1 MSYFSRIYLLSLHI
15 TKTNIYNEKYIHCK
29 THAHI
34 PSHPHQVTTI
44 TVDMPTFSNNSE
56 SKIRL
61 FQK

>member
-1 MSYFSRIYLLSLHI
+1 M
-15 TKTNIYNEKYIHCK
+15 KKYIHCK

-34 PSHPHQVTTI
+34 PSRPHQVTTI

-61 FQK
+61 VQKETNKYLHSKKGMPTFLHPSP